1 MEGTL
6 PSRHLPEGA
15 GPGGSG
21 GLVSPSAR
29 RLPFPDG
36 TARDIPFP
44 GLDSWKEPK
53 GGY

>member
-1 MEGTL
+1 MEGTP
-6 PSRHLPEGA
+6 PSRHLLEGA

-21 GLVSPSAR
+21 GPVSPSAR

-36 TARDIPFP
+36 TVRGIPFP
-44 GLDSWKEPK
+44 GLDSYKEPK